1 MRAFPFVLALGL
13 LVLAGCD
20 TTDPVPPAN
29 PSDVA
34 GIYDIATF
42 RFTPEAQAIA
52 PANVLEKLVA
62 EESYF
67 ELLATQRGGQFQ
79 LRYRRVGELADIIT
93 GDFTVNASTVSL
105 TVGEEDRP
113 SLPRLLLDA
122 QIPLV
127 RESDGSLTRSGV
139 KTVNLE
145 QYDPQQY
152 GGAGLTNVRGTL
164 ELRLVPRERRG

>member
-1 MRAFPFVLALGL
+1 MRALPFVLTLGL
-13 LVLAGCD
+13 LALAGCD
-20 TTDPVPPAN
+20 TTDPVPPAS

-34 GIYDIATF
+34 GIYDIVTF
-42 RFTPEAQAIA
+42 RFTPQAQAIA
-52 PANVLEKLVA
+52 PADVRERLVA
-62 EESYF
+62 EETYF

-79 LRYRRVGELADIIT
+79 LRYRRVGELADIIN
-93 GDFTVNASTVSL
+93 GDFSVNASTVSL

-127 RESDGSLTRSGV
+127 RESDDTLVRSAV

-152 GGAGLTNVRGTL
+152 GGAGLTSVRGTL
-164 ELRLVPRERRG
+164 ELRLVRRGR